1 MKVNTKA
8 NRINSIEMKEEYILT
23 LSLITNFFLL
33 LLLV

>member
-8 NRINSIEMKEEYILT
+8 DRINFLEMKEEYVLT
-23 LSLITNFFLL
+23 LSLIINFFLL